1 MTGCFCLR
9 SGCYWWGY
17 QYNNK
22 KGTQK
27 PHETLDYS
35 MGSWKRYHYGMFVTG
50 SNTKGNVK
58 YFLSARHEMGGD
70 SHYRDGITG
79 KNYVWHQTG
88 YRDNTVNARF
98 DFLLR
103 NNQSI
108 VMSYNHMSGN
118 DDYPLTALRRSKE
131 SWI

>member
-1 MTGCFCLR
+1 M
-9 SGCYWWGY
+9 
-17 QYNNK
+17 
-22 KGTQK
+22 
-27 PHETLDYS
+27 DYS
-35 MGSWKRYHYGMFVTG
+35 MGSWKRYHYGMSIAG

-88 YRDNTVNARF
+88 YRDNMVNARF
-98 DFLLR
+98 DFLLG

-108 VMSYNHMSGN
+108 VMAYNHMSGN
-118 DDYPLTALRRSKE
+118 DDYP
-131 SWI
+131 